1 MSARSVE
8 VAPVDLNT
16 VSEISRPRSLG
27 ELPDWRAGDAWLA
40 GGTWLFSE
48 PQPGLGRLIDLGA
61 MGWPALERTPEGLTI
76 AATCTLGE
84 LAAADL
90 PPVFGQ
96 CCRALLGSFKVWHA
110 ATVGGNLCMALPAG
124 PMAALLTALDAV
136 CVVWRPDA
144 AEQRIAMRDFI
155 LGPQKTLLRP
165 GELLRAIE
173 VPATALA
180 WRTAVRQISLAPMGR
195 SGALLVGTSGDG
207 FALTITAATRRPV
220 RLPFATIPRWR
231 MVEAAML
238 AAIQP
243 ADWFDDVHGTPAWR
257 RQVTF
262 HLAEQIL
269 AELTP

>member
-1 MSARSVE
+1 
-8 VAPVDLNT
+8 
-16 VSEISRPRSLG
+16 
-27 ELPDWRAGDAWLA
+27 
-40 GGTWLFSE
+40 
-48 PQPGLGRLIDLGA
+48 
-61 MGWPALERTPEGLTI
+61 
-76 AATCTLGE
+76 
-84 LAAADL
+84 
-90 PPVFGQ
+90 
-96 CCRALLGSFKVWHA
+96 
-110 ATVGGNLCMALPAG
+110 
-124 PMAALLTALDAV
+124 
-136 CVVWRPDA
+136 
-144 AEQRIAMRDFI
+144 
-155 LGPQKTLLRP
+155 
-165 GELLRAIE
+165 
-173 VPATALA
+173 
-180 WRTAVRQISLAPMGR
+180 MGR